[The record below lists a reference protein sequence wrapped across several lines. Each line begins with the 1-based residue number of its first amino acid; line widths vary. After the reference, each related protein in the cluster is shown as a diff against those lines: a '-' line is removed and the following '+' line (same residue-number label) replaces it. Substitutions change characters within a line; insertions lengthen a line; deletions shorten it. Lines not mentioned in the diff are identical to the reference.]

1 MYKKAVPLFLVAF
14 LLLAGC
20 APSASLSATDITSR
34 SGVAL
39 ATPAQDQRNA
49 PAQDGR
55 NTSAQDSRNAP
66 AQDRRS
72 AAPVPAQSEQNAACH
87 PDLDKASAA
96 LKISAEELKTALGEP
111 GQGRPDMAAVA
122 VKLNISLDVLQQA
135 MQQAMPAECP
145 APGDQPGPDGAC
157 HPDLEK
163 AAAALKIST
172 EQLQTALGEP
182 GQGHPDMAAVAVK
195 LNISLDVLQQAM
207 QQAMPA
213 DCPAPGDGPTH

>member
-34 SGVAL
+34 NGVVQ

-55 NTSAQDSRNAP
+55 NAPAQDGRNAP

-72 AAPVPAQSEQNAACH
+72 AAPVPAQSEQNVACH
-87 PDLDKASAA
+87 PDIDKASAA

-111 GQGRPDMAAVA
+111 SQGRPDLKAVAVKLNISPELLQQTMQQAMPADCPAPGDQPGPDGACHPDLDKAAAALKISTEQLQTALGAPSQERPDMAAVA

-135 MQQAMPAECP
+135 M
-145 APGDQPGPDGAC
+145 
-157 HPDLEK
+157 
-163 AAAALKIST
+163 
-172 EQLQTALGEP
+172 
-182 GQGHPDMAAVAVK
+182 
-195 LNISLDVLQQAM
+195 
-207 QQAMPA
+207 PA
-213 DCPAPGDGPTH
+213 DCPAPGGGPTH